1 MTTFVNTDPLSR
13 PQDSLPF
20 VDETGR
26 LTETGR
32 AMLQEW
38 RDFISGMS
46 RVFPCTATGTNVI
59 SLTPVTTSPVP
70 DDYHNFD
77 IFAAKAVN
85 TSSGAVTGTVV
96 PRKGSLATLK
106 VYKSNG
112 ATQAGVGDIVS
123 GSVYLFVF
131 ADHLD
136 SGAGGLIAK

>member
-1 MTTFVNTDPLSR
+1 MTTFTNIDPLSN
-13 PQDSLPF
+13 PQASLPM
-20 VDETGR
+20 VDDTGR

-32 AMLQEW
+32 SMLQEW

-46 RVFPCTATGTNVI
+46 RLFPCTASGTNVI

-70 DDYHNFD
+70 DAYHNFD
-77 IFAAKAVN
+77 IFVAKAVN
-85 TSSGAVTGTVV
+85 TSSGAVTATVV
-96 PRKGSLATLK
+96 PRDGALATLK
-106 VYKSNG
+106 VYKTSG
-112 ATQAGVGDIVS
+112 AAQAGAGDIVS